1 MGVSCVHLGT
11 DTGPSADR
19 RPLRRARSPEGR
31 AGRFHDRGRAWPPE
45 LVMREQLK
53 WRDRHLQKFARAFR
67 PFQELL
73 HCGEMRLGLRPSS
86 SVAWSRSCVTEI
98 PMCRSVGQIV
108 EGVAAFLQKAMALPK
123 SLGCRSGN
131 AMAGN
136 TPWRPFQNCLWRQA
150 RKATRSRAPGNDASG
165 RQQRPAGV

>member
-1 MGVSCVHLGT
+1 MGGSCVHLGT

-31 AGRFHDRGRAWPPE
+31 AGRFHERGRAWRPE
-45 LVMREQLK
+45 LVM
-53 WRDRHLQKFARAFR
+53 
-67 PFQELL
+67 L
-73 HCGEMRLGLRPSS
+73 HCDEMRLGLWPSS

-123 SLGCRSGN
+123 S
-131 AMAGN
+131 
-136 TPWRPFQNCLWRQA
+136 P
-150 RKATRSRAPGNDASG
+150 
-165 RQQRPAGV
+165 

>member
-1 MGVSCVHLGT
+1 VVFNNASPAIYT
-11 DTGPSADR
+11 DGAMATG
-19 RPLRRARSPEGR
+19 LK
-31 AGRFHDRGRAWPPE
+31 HDRLPFRPRRDLQVPLSIGIDTFKNSRGRCS
-45 LVMREQLK
+45 
-53 WRDRHLQKFARAFR
+53 